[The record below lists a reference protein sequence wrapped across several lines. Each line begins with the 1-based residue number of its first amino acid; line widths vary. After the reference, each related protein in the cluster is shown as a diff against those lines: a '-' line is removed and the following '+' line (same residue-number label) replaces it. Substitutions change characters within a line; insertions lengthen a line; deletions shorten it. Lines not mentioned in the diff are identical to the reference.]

1 MSFAASVRSVAPW
14 FAIVA
19 LVLVMAVM
27 VLRRSGYFSDAV
39 ILHQGPAALAGANP
53 EEGRKLK
60 IITLLPKDGIAA
72 IFDPTFVNAEDA
84 SSQLAPDAL
93 VIGSSHGGQH
103 PSHGAAFLRTH
114 DVANDT
120 PAGPPTGATGPPR
133 AAGRSRRE
141 ETS

>member
-1 MSFAASVRSVAPW
+1 MSFGASVRSVAPW

-72 IFDPTFVNAEDA
+72 IFDPRFITAEQA
-84 SSQLAPDAL
+84 SESQLRPGDQVMGVSINGEHRAY
-93 VIGSSHGGQH
+93 GT
-103 PSHGAAFLRTH
+103 AFLSSREI
-114 DVANDT
+114 VNDT
-120 PAGPPTGATGPPR
+120 VG
-133 AAGRSRRE
+133 GRPIAV
-141 ETS
+141 TW

>member
-1 MSFAASVRSVAPW
+1 MSFGASVRGVAPW

-72 IFDPTFVNAEDA
+72 IFNPTFVSAEEA
-84 SSQLAPDAL
+84 SSQLAPDDL
-93 VIGSSHGGQH
+93 VIGVSIGGEHRAYGVAFLSSHE
-103 PSHGAAFLRTH
+103 
-114 DVANDT
+114 VVNDT
-120 PAGPPTGATGPPR
+120 LG
-133 AAGRSRRE
+133 GRPI
-141 ETS
+141 TVTW

>member
-1 MSFAASVRSVAPW
+1 MSFGASVRSVAPW

-72 IFDPTFVNAEDA
+72 IFNPTFVNAEEA
-84 SSQLAPDAL
+84 SSQLAPDDL
-93 VIGSSHGGQH
+93 VIGVSIGGEHRAYGVAFLSSHE
-103 PSHGAAFLRTH
+103 
-114 DVANDT
+114 VVNDT
-120 PAGPPTGATGPPR
+120 LG
-133 AAGRSRRE
+133 GRPI
-141 ETS
+141 TVTW

>member
-1 MSFAASVRSVAPW
+1 MSFGASVRSVAPW

-72 IFDPTFVNAEDA
+72 IFDPTFVNAEEA
-84 SSQLAPDAL
+84 SSQLAPDDL
-93 VIGSSHGGQH
+93 VIGVSIGGEHRAYGVAFLSSHE
-103 PSHGAAFLRTH
+103 
-114 DVANDT
+114 VVNDT
-120 PAGPPTGATGPPR
+120 LG
-133 AAGRSRRE
+133 GRPI
-141 ETS
+141 TVTW

>member
-1 MSFAASVRSVAPW
+1 MSFGASVRSVAPW

-72 IFDPTFVNAEDA
+72 IFDSTFVNAEEA
-84 SSQLAPDAL
+84 SSQLAPDDL
-93 VIGSSHGGQH
+93 VIGVSIGGEHRAYGVAFLSSHE
-103 PSHGAAFLRTH
+103 
-114 DVANDT
+114 VVNDT
-120 PAGPPTGATGPPR
+120 LG
-133 AAGRSRRE
+133 GRPI
-141 ETS
+141 TVTW